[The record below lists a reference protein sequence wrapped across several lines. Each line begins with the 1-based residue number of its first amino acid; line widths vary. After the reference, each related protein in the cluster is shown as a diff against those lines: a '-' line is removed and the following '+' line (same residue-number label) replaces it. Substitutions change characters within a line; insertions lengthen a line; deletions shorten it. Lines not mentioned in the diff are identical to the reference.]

1 MSDLYLSKNYLADL
15 NIISHSFPQPMEF
28 STVDVLNSMNTSRM
42 ADCGCP
48 LRQPAPDPPTMPFPS
63 SENNVDKLKEFIINY
78 YSTSTMNMCP
88 HQTLPEVAGPAL
100 HFTLKSGARPYAV
113 HTPAVIPIHWK
124 TAVKEQLDRD
134 VEMGI
139 IAPVSPNE
147 PVTWQHRMVVVRR

>member
-1 MSDLYLSKNYLADL
+1 
-15 NIISHSFPQPMEF
+15 
-28 STVDVLNSMNTSRM
+28 
-42 ADCGCP
+42 
-48 LRQPAPDPPTMPFPS
+48 
-63 SENNVDKLKEFIINY
+63 
-78 YSTSTMNMCP
+78 MNMCP

-124 TAVKEQLDRD
+124 TTVKEQLDRD

-147 PVTWQHRMVVVRR
+147 PVTWQHRWSDSRTGLQEELLTCNA